1 MVGAAYPGAD
11 SFGTRRLISA
21 AGRRPTLIAAP
32 LNPTARFKI
41 PFMIGVVGHRD
52 LVPDEIPKIRT
63 AVAALLQRL
72 RDDHPDVPLQLL
84 CSMAAGADLL
94 VADVAAELD
103 IGIIALLP
111 YARRLC
117 RNDLEIEADRVNF
130 DRLCELSD
138 VVELNL
144 PDDAKAGD
152 IEREGELR
160 DRQLQRA
167 GSLIARYSGLMIAI
181 WNGANTDYR
190 AGTARAIQFRRM
202 GVVPTDELVVS
213 PRDVLLSP
221 QDDDLNFEIRCSRLS
236 APSPAAVA
244 VLGFTGGD
252 SSGGEEYPERLRT
265 TLKRLA
271 EFNRDVDEFGEV
283 IARKGR
289 RLSQPRA
296 TPIPKTLEYL
306 DRLFTA
312 ADWMGSYHRRCFTWA
327 LKARYGL
334 WALTAFLL
342 IAFKKESVGKLAI
355 IAIIGVLAVFL
366 LGTLLAIWAHRRSWH
381 RKYLDYRALAE
392 ALRVDFYWE
401 VAGVRKEFDG
411 EFAHESFLQKQ
422 DVELQWIRNA
432 MRAVSLQLAIHP
444 CGNFAEGFPFVYADW
459 VGDDHPVNGSG
470 QMFYY
475 RQRLHKLSHTV
486 HVSEQIDHALLFC
499 GLILALTFAADV
511 ALRTGS
517 HYLLPEHLR
526 SNMLWALALL
536 PVYAAIFEIYL
547 NEKADRALIRQY
559 QYMYSLFAFA
569 AGELRAA
576 GTNDLKLAI
585 LRSLGHAC
593 LAEHAQ
599 WILAHRDK
607 HIQGMRW

>member
-1 MVGAAYPGAD
+1 
-11 SFGTRRLISA
+11 
-21 AGRRPTLIAAP
+21 LIAP
-32 LNPTARFKI
+32 PVNPTAQFKI

-52 LVPDEIPKIRT
+52 LVADEIPTIRT
-63 AVAALLQRL
+63 AVAGLLRRL
-72 RDDHPDVPLQLL
+72 RDDCRDVPLQLL

-94 VADVAAELD
+94 VAEVAAELG
-103 IGIIALLP
+103 IGIVALLP

-117 RNDLEIEADRVNF
+117 RNDLEVEADRENF
-130 DRLCELSD
+130 DRLCEMSD

-144 PDDAKAGD
+144 PADAKAGD

-181 WNGANTDYR
+181 WNGADTDHR

-202 GVVPTDELVVS
+202 GVMPTDELVVS

-221 QDDDLNFEIRCSRLS
+221 QVDDLNFEIRCSRVS
-236 APSPAAVA
+236 APHPAGVA

-252 SSGGEEYPERLRT
+252 SQGREEYPERLRT
-265 TLKRLA
+265 TLQRLA

-289 RLSQPRA
+289 RLSQPSP

-312 ADWMGSYHRRCFTWA
+312 ADWMGSYHQRCFTRA

-334 WALTAFLL
+334 WALMAFLL
-342 IAFKKESVGKLAI
+342 ITFKKDSIGTLAI
-355 IAIIGVLAVFL
+355 MAITGVLTVFL
-366 LGTLLAIWAHRRSWH
+366 LGTLLALWAHRRSWH

-401 VAGVRKEFDG
+401 VAGVRREFDG

-444 CGNFAEGFPFVYADW
+444 CGSFNEGFPFVFAAW
-459 VGDDHPVNGSG
+459 VGDDHPAYGTG

-475 RQRLHKLSHTV
+475 RRRLHKLSHAL
-486 HVSEQIDHALLFC
+486 HVSEQIDRTLLFS
-499 GLILALTFAADV
+499 GLILALTFAVDV

-517 HYLLPEHLR
+517 HYLLPEQLR
-526 SNMLWALALL
+526 STMLWALALL

-547 NEKADRALIRQY
+547 NEKADGALIRQY

-576 GTNDLKLAI
+576 ATNELKLAI

-607 HIQGMRW
+607 RIQGMRW

>member
-1 MVGAAYPGAD
+1 
-11 SFGTRRLISA
+11 
-21 AGRRPTLIAAP
+21 LIATQV
-32 LNPTARFKI
+32 NRTVQFQI
-41 PFMIGVVGHRD
+41 PFLLGIVGHRD
-52 LVPDEIPKIRT
+52 LVPDEIPVIRS
-63 AVAALLQRL
+63 AVTKLLTGL
-72 RDDHPDVPLQLL
+72 RDQHPDVPLRLL

-94 VADVAAELD
+94 VADVAAELGID
-103 IGIIALLP
+103 IIALLP

-117 RNDLEIEADRVNF
+117 RQDLDAEADRLNF
-130 DRLCELSD
+130 DRLCALSD

-181 WNGANTDYR
+181 WNGAATDHR

-202 GVVPTDELVVS
+202 GVMPSDELVVS

-221 QDDDLNFEIRCSRLS
+221 QVDDLNFEIRCSRVS
-236 APSPAAVA
+236 APHPAGVT

-252 SSGGEEYPERLRT
+252 SQGGEDYPERLRT
-265 TLKRLA
+265 TLQRLA
-271 EFNRDVDEFGEV
+271 EFNRDVDEFDEV
-283 IARKGR
+283 IALKGR

-312 ADWMGSYHRRCFTWA
+312 ADWMGGYHQRCFTRA

-334 WALTAFLL
+334 WALMAFLL
-342 IAFKKESVGKLAI
+342 IAFKKDSVGTIAI
-355 IAIIGVLAVFL
+355 VAIIGVLTVFL
-366 LGTLLAIWAHRRSWH
+366 LGTLLALWAHRRSWH

-401 VAGVRKEFDG
+401 VAGVRREFDG

-444 CGNFAEGFPFVYADW
+444 CGNFNEGFPFVFADW
-459 VGDDHPVNGSG
+459 VGDDHPASGTG

-475 RQRLHKLSHTV
+475 RRRLHKLSHSL
-486 HVSEQIDHALLFC
+486 HVSEQIDRSLLFG
-499 GLILALTFAADV
+499 GLVLALAFAVDV
-511 ALRTGS
+511 ALRMGS
-517 HYLLPEHLR
+517 HYLLPEQLR
-526 SNMLWALALL
+526 STMLWALALL

-576 GTNDLKLAI
+576 ATTELKLAI

-607 HIQGMRW
+607 RIQGMRW

>member
-1 MVGAAYPGAD
+1 
-11 SFGTRRLISA
+11 
-21 AGRRPTLIAAP
+21 LIATHV
-32 LNPTARFKI
+32 NRTVQFQI
-41 PFMIGVVGHRD
+41 PFLLGIVGHRD
-52 LVPDEIPKIRT
+52 LVPDEIPVIRS
-63 AVAALLQRL
+63 AVTKLLTRL
-72 RDDHPDVPLQLL
+72 RDQHSDVPLRLL

-94 VADVAAELD
+94 VADVAAELGID
-103 IGIIALLP
+103 IIALLP

-117 RNDLEIEADRVNF
+117 RQDLDAEADRLTF
-130 DRLCELSD
+130 DRLCDLSD

-144 PDDAKAGD
+144 PDDAKAVD
-152 IEREGELR
+152 VEREGELR

-181 WNGANTDYR
+181 WNGAATDHR

-202 GVVPTDELVVS
+202 GVMPSDELVVS

-221 QDDDLNFEIRCSRLS
+221 QVDDLNFEIRCSRVS
-236 APSPAAVA
+236 APHPAGVT

-252 SSGGEEYPERLRT
+252 SQGGEDYPERLRT
-265 TLKRLA
+265 TLQRLA
-271 EFNRDVDEFGEV
+271 EFNRDVEKFGEV
-283 IARKGR
+283 IALKGR

-312 ADWMGSYHRRCFTWA
+312 ADWMGGYHQRCFTRA

-334 WALTAFLL
+334 WALMAFLL
-342 IAFKKESVGKLAI
+342 IAFKKDSVGTIAI
-355 IAIIGVLAVFL
+355 VAIIGVLTVFL
-366 LGTLLAIWAHRRSWH
+366 LGTLLALWAHRRSWH

-401 VAGVRKEFDG
+401 VAGVRREFDG

-444 CGNFAEGFPFVYADW
+444 CGNFNEGFPFVFADW
-459 VGDDHPVNGSG
+459 VGDDHPASGTG

-475 RQRLHKLSHTV
+475 RRRLHKLSHSL
-486 HVSEQIDHALLFC
+486 HVSEQIDRTLLFG
-499 GLILALTFAADV
+499 GLVLALAFAVDV
-511 ALRTGS
+511 ALRMGS
-517 HYLLPEHLR
+517 HYLLPEQLR
-526 SNMLWALALL
+526 STMLWALALL

-576 GTNDLKLAI
+576 ATTELKLAI

-607 HIQGMRW
+607 RIQGMRW

>member
-1 MVGAAYPGAD
+1 
-11 SFGTRRLISA
+11 
-21 AGRRPTLIAAP
+21 LIATHV
-32 LNPTARFKI
+32 NRTVQFQI
-41 PFMIGVVGHRD
+41 PFLLGIVGHRD
-52 LVPDEIPKIRT
+52 LVPDEIPVIRS
-63 AVAALLQRL
+63 AVTKLLTRL
-72 RDDHPDVPLQLL
+72 RDQHSDVPLRLL

-94 VADVAAELD
+94 VADVAAELGID
-103 IGIIALLP
+103 IIALLP

-117 RNDLEIEADRVNF
+117 RQDLDAEADRLTF
-130 DRLCELSD
+130 DRLCDLSD

-144 PDDAKAGD
+144 PDDAKAVD
-152 IEREGELR
+152 VEREGELR

-181 WNGANTDYR
+181 WNGAATDHR

-202 GVVPTDELVVS
+202 GVMPSDELVVS

-221 QDDDLNFEIRCSRLS
+221 QVDDLNFEIRCSRVS
-236 APSPAAVA
+236 APHPAGVT

-252 SSGGEEYPERLRT
+252 SQGGEDYPERLRT
-265 TLKRLA
+265 TLQRLA
-271 EFNRDVDEFGEV
+271 EFNRDVDKFGEV
-283 IARKGR
+283 IALKGR

-312 ADWMGSYHRRCFTWA
+312 ADWMGGYHQRCFTRA

-334 WALTAFLL
+334 WALMAFLL
-342 IAFKKESVGKLAI
+342 IAFKKDSVGTIAI
-355 IAIIGVLAVFL
+355 VAIIGVLTVFL
-366 LGTLLAIWAHRRSWH
+366 LGTLLALWAHRRSWH

-401 VAGVRKEFDG
+401 VAGVRREFDG

-444 CGNFAEGFPFVYADW
+444 CGDW
-459 VGDDHPVNGSG
+459 VGDDHPASGTG

-475 RQRLHKLSHTV
+475 RRRLHKLSHSL
-486 HVSEQIDHALLFC
+486 HVSEQIDRTLLFG
-499 GLILALTFAADV
+499 GLVLALAFAVDV
-511 ALRTGS
+511 ALRMGS
-517 HYLLPEHLR
+517 HYLLPEQLR
-526 SNMLWALALL
+526 STMLWALALL

-576 GTNDLKLAI
+576 ATTELKLAI

-607 HIQGMRW
+607 RIQGMRW